1 MNWMKTIDIKQVLAR
16 DTTSHSKADEIL
28 MILAD
33 NIKEEEMNEAYDA
46 VAHDFALVRKQEEL
60 DHALEN
66 LYKWATENM
75 IWLG

>member
-16 DTTSHSKADEIL
+16 DTTPHSKADEIL
-28 MILAD
+28 MILAE
-33 NIKEEEMNEAYDA
+33 NIKESEMNEAYDA

>member
-1 MNWMKTIDIKQVLAR
+1 MNWMKTIDIKHVLLR

-33 NIKEEEMNEAYDA
+33 NIKESEMNAAYDA

-66 LYKWATENM
+66 LYRWATENM